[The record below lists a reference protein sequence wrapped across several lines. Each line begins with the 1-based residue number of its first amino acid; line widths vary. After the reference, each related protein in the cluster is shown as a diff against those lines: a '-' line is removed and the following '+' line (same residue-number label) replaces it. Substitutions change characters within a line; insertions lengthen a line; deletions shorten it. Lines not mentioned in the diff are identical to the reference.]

1 MNTEYWKSEAKH
13 LMQILSYTERELEK
27 SNGLIERLAKEPLSD
42 EEIYALY
49 RHSLDWRVFAREI
62 ERRHGIGD

>member
-27 SNGLIERLAKEPLSD
+27 SNGLIERLAKEPLSE

>member
-13 LMQILSYTERELEK
+13 LLQILSYTERELEK

-62 ERRHGIGD
+62 ERRHGIGG